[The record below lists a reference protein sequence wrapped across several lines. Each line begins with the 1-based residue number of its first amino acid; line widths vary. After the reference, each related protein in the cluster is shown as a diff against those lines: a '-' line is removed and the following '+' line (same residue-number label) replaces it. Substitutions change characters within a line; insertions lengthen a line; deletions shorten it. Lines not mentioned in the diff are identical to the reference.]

1 MKRRNNDGLRK
12 LCECGPRT
20 WAKCPH
26 PWHFN
31 FCHAK
36 QHYRFSLDKH
46 LGRRLK
52 SKSEAE
58 TEAERIRIAIRDG
71 VFGAPSPQTEAPAGV
86 LTVRTYAAEWLLT
99 IAGRLKASTIGFY
112 SDNLDHHVLPLL
124 GARPVA
130 EIKRGDCISLI
141 TVLRAKGLKIRTIR
155 GVVRTLSTVL
165 TQATDEGKLD
175 SNPALNLRN
184 YLKRGD
190 EEETEID
197 PFNAA
202 DAEHFTNTAREH
214 FAKWHPFVLCGLRTG
229 MRLGELLG
237 LEWGDIDWRKETI
250 KVRRNWTRG
259 AITTPKNHPRR
270 TVRMS
275 PKLRATLRLW
285 RRQVRIQFLKDG
297 LPRPE
302 IVFPSEIGTR
312 LDDSNVRKVFRAICE
327 KAELRHRSPH
337 DMRHTFA
344 TLSLLEGSP
353 LAYVSKQLGHADKAI
368 TLRVYTHWLPD
379 SGAEQLEAARL
390 DALSEKV
397 AKQLQTRRK
406 ERAA

>member
-1 MKRRNNDGLRK
+1 VARAHGRSA
-12 LCECGPRT
+12 RT
-20 WAKCPH
+20 

-31 FCHAK
+31 FAHEK
-36 QHYRFSLDKH
+36 KHYRFSLDKH

-58 TEAERIRIAIRDG
+58 DEAERIRIAIRDG
-71 VFGAPSPQTEAPAGV
+71 VFGVIQPEPEPAADV
-86 LTVRTYAAEWLLT
+86 LTLRTYAAEWLLT

-124 GARPVA
+124 GDRPIG
-130 EIKRGDCISLI
+130 EIKRGDCITLI
-141 TVLRAKGLKIRTIR
+141 TTLRGKGLKIRTIR

-190 EEETEID
+190 EAETEID
-197 PFNAA
+197 PFDAA
-202 DAEHFTNTAREH
+202 DAEHFAETARQH
-214 FAKWHPFVLCGLRTG
+214 FPKWHPFVLCGLRTG

-237 LEWGDIDWRKETI
+237 LEWGDIDWRSRTI

-259 AITTPKNHPRR
+259 AITTPKNHQRR

-275 PKLRATLRLW
+275 PKLTVTLRLW
-285 RRQVRIQFLKDG
+285 RRQLRKQFLKDG

-302 IVFPSEIGTR
+302 IIFPSEIGTN
-312 LDDSNVRKVFRAICE
+312 LDDSNVRKMFRAICE

-344 TLSLLEGSP
+344 TLSLLEGAP

-379 SGAEQLEAARL
+379 SDVEQHEAARL
-390 DALSEKV
+390 DLLSEKV
-397 AKQLQTRRK
+397 AKQLQTRQK

>member
-1 MKRRNNDGLRK
+1 V
-12 LCECGPRT
+12 
-20 WAKCPH
+20 
-26 PWHFN
+26 FN
-31 FCHAK
+31 
-36 QHYRFSLDKH
+36 
-46 LGRRLK
+46 
-52 SKSEAE
+52 
-58 TEAERIRIAIRDG
+58 
-71 VFGAPSPQTEAPAGV
+71 VPQTAPEAPAHV
-86 LTVRTYAAEWLLT
+86 VTLSTYAAEWLLT
-99 IAGRLKASTIGFY
+99 ISGRLKASTIGFY
-112 SDNLDHHVLPLL
+112 SDNLDNHVLPLL

-130 EIKRGDCISLI
+130 EIKRADCINLI
-141 TVLRAKGLKIRTIR
+141 TTLRGKGLKIRTIR

-190 EEETEID
+190 EAETEIG
-197 PFNAA
+197 PFDAA
-202 DAEHFTNTAREH
+202 DAEHFAETAREH
-214 FAKWHPFVLCGLRTG
+214 FAKWHPFVFCGLRTG

-237 LEWGDIDWRKETI
+237 LEWGDVDWRNRTI

-259 AITTPKNHPRR
+259 AITTPKNHQRR

-275 PKLRATLRLW
+275 PKLTVTLRLW
-285 RRQVRIQFLKDG
+285 RRQLRTQFLKDG

-312 LDDSNVRKVFRAICE
+312 LDDSNVRKMFRAMCE
-327 KAELRHRSPH
+327 KADIRHRSPH

-344 TLSLLEGSP
+344 TLSLLEGAQ
-353 LAYVSKQLGHADKAI
+353 LGYVSKQLGHADKAI

-379 SGAEQLEAARL
+379 SEVEQHEAARL

-397 AKQLQTRRK
+397 AKQLQTRQK
-406 ERAA
+406 ARAA

>member
-1 MKRRNNDGLRK
+1 M
-12 LCECGPRT
+12 
-20 WAKCPH
+20 
-26 PWHFN
+26 
-31 FCHAK
+31 
-36 QHYRFSLDKH
+36 
-46 LGRRLK
+46 
-52 SKSEAE
+52 
-58 TEAERIRIAIRDG
+58 
-71 VFGAPSPQTEAPAGV
+71 
-86 LTVRTYAAEWLLT
+86 LTLSTYAAEWLLT
-99 IAGRLKASTIGFY
+99 VAGRLKASTIGFY
-112 SDNLDHHVLPLL
+112 EDNLKHHVLPLL
-124 GARPVA
+124 GSRPIDS
-130 EIKRGDCISLI
+130 IKRGDCISLI
-141 TVLRAKGLKIRTIR
+141 TALRGKGLKIRTIR
-155 GVVRTLSTVL
+155 GVVRTLSTML

-190 EEETEID
+190 EAEAEID
-197 PFNAA
+197 PFNAV
-202 DAEHFTNTAREH
+202 DAEYFADTAREH
-214 FAKWHPFVLCGLRTG
+214 FPRWYPFVLCGLRTG

-237 LEWGDIDWRKETI
+237 LEWGDIDWRNETI

-259 AITTPKNHPRR
+259 ALTTPKNHQRR

-285 RRQVRIQFLKDG
+285 RRQLRIQFLKEG

-344 TLSLLEGSP
+344 TLSLLEGAQ

-379 SGAEQLEAARL
+379 TGTEQHEAARL
-390 DALSEKV
+390 DLLSEKV
-397 AKQLQTRRK
+397 ASSCKLAKKSEPPKPAGGRFS
-406 ERAA
+406 